1 VEDAG
6 NGLSI
11 ADLSIK
17 AEGKF
22 QPGAQA
28 ARIPDDKL
36 RDGPMLKALIFDMD
50 GTLVHSDPVH
60 LEAFVEVLAPEGV
73 TISDELY
80 RTSIIGRTN
89 EAIFADLLP
98 HLDAEGQEAYAKEK
112 EATFRR
118 MATSLKPLDGLL
130 DLFGWAEKQGVRV
143 ALVTNAPLLNATHM
157 LDVLG
162 IADRFDVAI
171 TIDQV
176 ERGKPDPLP
185 YLTALER
192 LGLAPEEAVAF
203 EDSPSGMRAA
213 KAAGLFSFGVL
224 TGLSAEEM
232 RAVGADATIETFHDR
247 ALWEVLE
254 RRIAA

>member
-1 VEDAG
+1 
-6 NGLSI
+6 
-11 ADLSIK
+11 
-17 AEGKF
+17 
-22 QPGAQA
+22 
-28 ARIPDDKL
+28 
-36 RDGPMLKALIFDMD
+36 MLKALIFDMD

-60 LEAFVEVLAPEGV
+60 LEAFAEVLQPEGV
-73 TISDELY
+73 AISEEFY
-80 RTSIIGRTN
+80 RSSIIGRTN

-98 HLDAEGQEAYAKEK
+98 HLDAQGQEAYADLK

-118 MATSLKPLDGLL
+118 MSTNLKPFEGLL
-130 DLFGWAEKQGVRV
+130 DLFGWAERRGIRI

-162 IADRFDVAI
+162 IAERFDVKI

-192 LGLAPEEAVAF
+192 LGLKPEEAVAF

-213 KAAGLFSFGVL
+213 KGAGLFSFGVL

-232 RAVGADATIETFHDR
+232 REIGADATIDTFHDQ
-247 ALWEVLE
+247 ALWEILE